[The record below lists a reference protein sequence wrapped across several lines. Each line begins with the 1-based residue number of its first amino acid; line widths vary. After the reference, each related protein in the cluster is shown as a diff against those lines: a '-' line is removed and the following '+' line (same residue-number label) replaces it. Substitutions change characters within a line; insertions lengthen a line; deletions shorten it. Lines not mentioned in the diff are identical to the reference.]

1 MILFQNEH
9 GDDSL
14 DTMLLHFQ
22 QNHPLLQITEQYDE
36 FPNMVNCVTT
46 GLKWNHFNRL
56 KQNRSD
62 LWAHYGAS
70 V

>member
-1 MILFQNEH
+1 MNKQFHMHRESFKPDVI
-9 GDDSL
+9 D
-14 DTMLLHFQ
+14 
-22 QNHPLLQITEQYDE
+22 
-36 FPNMVNCVTT
+36 VTT